1 MFAVSIN
8 LSDFRAA
15 TLLLHLFQ
23 SRCPVNIRYIMEL
36 QTCNCGWHLF
46 VLSLHDGSITLLF
59 IFILVLT
66 VSRWP
71 SQVKCHGALSIC
83 SVFTSNFFSRYSF
96 RSYPFQSWLVQVGEA
111 SRYSFRSTLFSLKTP
126 GRSPPMSR
134 FVVRR
139 TSSEEGSRRRQAV
152 RQQGQETSV
161 VLRSVAWFRWP
172 DRGSLLVAFELRQ
185 QQ

>member
-1 MFAVSIN
+1 VFAVSIN

-83 SVFTSNFFSRYSF
+83 SVFTSNFFFLDILS
-96 RSYPFQSWLVQVGEA
+96 EA
-111 SRYSFRSTLFSLKTP
+111 TLFNL
-126 GRSPPMSR
+126 GWCRLA
-134 FVVRR
+134 
-139 TSSEEGSRRRQAV
+139 RQVDILSGAPFSASK
-152 RQQGQETSV
+152 RPV
-161 VLRSVAWFRWP
+161 VLHRC
-172 DRGSLLVAFELRQ
+172 RGSSFAAPPARREAAGGRQ
-185 QQ
+185 